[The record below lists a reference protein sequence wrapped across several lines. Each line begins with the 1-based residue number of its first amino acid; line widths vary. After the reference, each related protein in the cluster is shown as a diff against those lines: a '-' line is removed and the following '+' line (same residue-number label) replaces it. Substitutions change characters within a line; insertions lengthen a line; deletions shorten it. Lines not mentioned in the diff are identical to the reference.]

1 MSSVVA
7 TTTMTIR
14 ANRVPAG
21 SRGRGVA
28 IIAGAIGGAGA
39 SRRPIAGRAR
49 SYPSSFASA
58 APTTMSSPP
67 RRRSSSAVRDA
78 PSEAISS
85 RGEDDVDEFSTSST
99 LPWSSHPNHRVHLVF
114 GANTDVGKSVVSA
127 GLVRA
132 AATASGVASMS
143 SRRVTS
149 VNYIKPLQCGGSD
162 ESFVLDQRD
171 DDGLERVACRTLFSW
186 KSPVSPHLAS
196 RMEGLPVCDAE
207 VLALLRS
214 SLARIDDG
222 GGATTSTTT
231 TTRAAGGEGSSVTII
246 ESAGGALSPSSSSP
260 LNDRSDALGEGRWGW
275 STQADLYKSLDVP
288 VVFVGDGKLGGIGV
302 TLASLEALW
311 SRGYRVDAVVFIE
324 PGGADGDG
332 GGVGGSGGIRFGREN
347 AEALRQY
354 VAMHRDQSCLDGDS
368 IVCLP
373 PLPPMPVALT
383 DWYGSNRGAFLE
395 LHRLLCRRWRDSF
408 VG

>member
-1 MSSVVA
+1 
-7 TTTMTIR
+7 
-14 ANRVPAG
+14 
-21 SRGRGVA
+21 
-28 IIAGAIGGAGA
+28 
-39 SRRPIAGRAR
+39 
-49 SYPSSFASA
+49 
-58 APTTMSSPP
+58 
-67 RRRSSSAVRDA
+67 
-78 PSEAISS
+78 
-85 RGEDDVDEFSTSST
+85 
-99 LPWSSHPNHRVHLVF
+99 VHLVF

-132 AATASGVASMS
+132 AATASAVASMS

-149 VNYIKPLQCGGSD
+149 ANYINPLQCGGSD

-171 DDGLERVACRTLFSW
+171 EDGLERVACRTLFSR

-207 VLALLRS
+207 VLASLRS

-222 GGATTSTTT
+222 GGATTMT
-231 TTRAAGGEGSSVTII
+231 TTRAAGGKGSSVTII

-311 SRGYRVDAVVFIE
+311 SRGYRIDAVVFIE

-332 GGVGGSGGIRFGREN
+332 GGVGGGGGIAFGGGGKVCSIRETTSVAEKVGKLRCLPIRRRTTGEDNDEKKTQQSNN
-347 AEALRQY
+347 ARLRQ
-354 VAMHRDQSCLDGDS
+354 Q
-368 IVCLP
+368 
-373 PLPPMPVALT
+373 
-383 DWYGSNRGAFLE
+383 
-395 LHRLLCRRWRDSF
+395 RRRPRRRQRPRRRRRRR
-408 VG
+408 